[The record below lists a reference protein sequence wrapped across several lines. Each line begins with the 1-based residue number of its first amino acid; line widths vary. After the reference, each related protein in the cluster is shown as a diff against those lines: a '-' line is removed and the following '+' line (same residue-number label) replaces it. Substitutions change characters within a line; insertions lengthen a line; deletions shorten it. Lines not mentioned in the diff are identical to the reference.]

1 MGMNDSTG
9 MHINRQQADM
19 DTLSL
24 IKYQKIHADNTISK
38 LEAKLASLLGIRE
51 ALRANAYQ
59 ANYLRA

>member
-24 IKYQKIHADNTISK
+24 IKYQKIHADNTISN
-38 LEAKLASLLGIRE
+38 LEAKLAQLE
-51 ALRANAYQ
+51 QALAFKNSRLAFAT
-59 ANYLRA
+59 A

>member
-24 IKYQKIHADNTISK
+24 IKYQKIHADNTISNLK
-38 LEAKLASLLGIRE
+38 AYLASLEAKLAMRG
-51 ALRANAYQ
+51 Q
-59 ANYLRA
+59 AFAFATA